1 MTRREHKNGSAE
13 VYALTRFKVAGIVY
27 HYAPQSL
34 EGSLMWPTDVRTVEF
49 VQVAT
54 PSHGRFC

>member
-1 MTRREHKNGSAE
+1 MTRREHKHGSAE

-34 EGSLMWPTDVRTVEF
+34 EGSLM
-49 VQVAT
+49 
-54 PSHGRFC
+54 